1 MPNAAGVRA
10 YGDEPEEGGGDF
22 GASGQVGGRPFVA
35 DWSFDFVPKNA
46 LYILQGFYP
55 ILCGRAG
62 TTSDRGGHRHDTK
75 TLRNI

>member
-22 GASGQVGGRPFVA
+22 GASGQVGGALVA